1 LRELPR
7 LNEITHEINSAV
19 EEQASGAQA
28 VVKAMERMRELVQQ
42 STSGSTELAASS
54 EQMSKMS
61 RGLLESLDRFS
72 LEQNSRGTSEFSS
85 SGRGAKRAAAGQY

>member
-1 LRELPR
+1 
-7 LNEITHEINSAV
+7 
-19 EEQASGAQA
+19 
-28 VVKAMERMRELVQQ
+28 MRELVQQ

-72 LEQNSRGTSEFSS
+72 LGE
-85 SGRGAKRAAAGQY
+85 SGPRTPAPESPNRTARKAAAGTQF

>member
-1 LRELPR
+1 
-7 LNEITHEINSAV
+7 V

-42 STSGSTELAASS
+42 STSGSTELAASA

-61 RGLLESLDRFS
+61 RGLLDFMDRFT
-72 LEQNSRGTSEFSS
+72 LEEGSRQAAQEEKSQA
-85 SGRGAKRAAAGQY
+85 GRRAAAASRY